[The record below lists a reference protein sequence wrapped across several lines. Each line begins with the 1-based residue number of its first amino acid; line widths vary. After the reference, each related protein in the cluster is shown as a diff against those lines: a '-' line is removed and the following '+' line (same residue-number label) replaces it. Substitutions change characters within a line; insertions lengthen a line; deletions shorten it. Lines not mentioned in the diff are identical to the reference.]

1 MTLPVLFGANVDPS
15 HDDPAAP
22 LRAAE
27 RVDRA
32 GLDLITI
39 QDHPYRPGHFDTWT
53 LLAYLAAR
61 TSRVALVPTVANL
74 PLRPPAV
81 LSKSAASLDV
91 LTGGR
96 LRLGLG
102 AGAFWDR
109 IVAMGGPRRTGL
121 DQVLALSEAID
132 VIRALWSDEPS
143 VRVTGRFY
151 RVDGVEPGPRPGA
164 ELRIW
169 LGANG
174 PRMLDLVGTKA
185 DGWQPS
191 LLHLG
196 LDRLGAASARV
207 DAAARGAGRDPGSIR
222 KVYNIAGVIGPE
234 SAQPFR
240 GSPAQWVDQL
250 VGLAHDHGMN
260 GFVFWPECDY
270 DRQVDLFATEVVP
283 ATRAALA

>member
-15 HDDPAAP
+15 HADPAAP

-39 QDHPYRPGHFDTWT
+39 QDHPYRPAHYDTWT
-53 LLAYLAAR
+53 LLTYLAAR
-61 TSRVALVPTVANL
+61 TSRVAFVPTVANL

-81 LSKSAASLDV
+81 LAKSAASLDV

-102 AGAFWDR
+102 AGAFWDQ
-109 IVAMGGPRRTGL
+109 IVAMGGPRRTGI
-121 DQVLALSEAID
+121 DQVHALSESID
-132 VIRALWSDEPS
+132 VIRALWSDAPS

-151 RVDGVEPGPRPGA
+151 QVDGLEPGPRPGPG
-164 ELRIW
+164 LQIW

-174 PRMLDLVGTKA
+174 PRMLELVGTKA

-191 LLHLG
+191 LLHLD
-196 LDRLGAASARV
+196 LDRLGPASARV
-207 DAAARGAGRDPGSIR
+207 DAAARRAGRDPGSIR
-222 KVYNIAGVIGPE
+222 KVYNIAGVVGPE
-234 SAQPFR
+234 SEQPFR

-250 VGLAHDHGMN
+250 VRLAHDHGMN
-260 GFVFWPECDY
+260 GFVFWPESDY
-270 DRQVDLFATEVVP
+270 DRQVDRFAAEVVP
-283 ATRAALA
+283 ATRAALP

>member
-15 HDDPAAP
+15 HADPAAP

-27 RVDRA
+27 RVERA

-39 QDHPYRPGHFDTWT
+39 QDHPYRPAHYDTWT
-53 LLAYLAAR
+53 LIAYLAAR
-61 TSRVALVPTVANL
+61 TSRVAFVPTVANL

-81 LSKSAASLDV
+81 LAKSAASLDV

-102 AGAFWDR
+102 AGAFWDQ
-109 IVAMGGPRRTGL
+109 IVAMGGPRRTGI
-121 DQVLALSEAID
+121 DQVRALSEAID
-132 VIRALWSDEPS
+132 VIRALWSDAPS
-143 VRVTGRFY
+143 VQVAGRFY
-151 RVDGVEPGPRPGA
+151 QVDGIEPGPRPGGD
-164 ELRIW
+164 LQLW

-174 PRMLDLVGTKA
+174 PRMLELVGTKA

-207 DAAARGAGRDPGSIR
+207 DAAAQEAGRAPGSIR
-222 KVYNIAGVIGPE
+222 KVYNITGVIGPE
-234 SAQPFR
+234 SSEPFR
-240 GSPAQWVDQL
+240 GSVTQWVDQL
-250 VGLAHDHGMN
+250 AGLAHEHGMN
-260 GFVFWPECDY
+260 GFVFWPASDY
-270 DRQVDLFATEVVP
+270 DRQVDRFAAEVAP
-283 ATRAALA
+283 ATRAALT